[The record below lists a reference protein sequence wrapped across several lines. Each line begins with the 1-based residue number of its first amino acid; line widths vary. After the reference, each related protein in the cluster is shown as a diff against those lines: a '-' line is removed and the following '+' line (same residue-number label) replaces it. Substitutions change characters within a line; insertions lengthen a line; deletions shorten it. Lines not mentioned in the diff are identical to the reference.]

1 MTVLKDIVLT
11 DAAGTTR
18 YDLGIDYGLDPKSGS
33 VSFLA
38 DGNISAAESLKAYF
52 DYGALT
58 EVTINP
64 GDEAPSYYQV
74 EILPFGGQEEN
85 LFEFNAWSARSRR
98 IPNCRS
104 SPKPMTKCAL
114 TWS

>member
-1 MTVLKDIVLT
+1 M
-11 DAAGTTR
+11 
-18 YDLGIDYGLDPKSGS
+18 
-33 VSFLA
+33 
-38 DGNISAAESLKAYF
+38 KAYF

-85 LFEFNAWSARSRR
+85 LFEFNAWKCSVKADTELPLITEADDEMR
-98 IPNCRS
+98 IDLV
-104 SPKPMTKCAL
+104 MTPL
-114 TWS
+114 TDGPGATTSHPVFKLIQHTGS